1 VQKAVSLY
9 SQLRCFSS
17 SLTCAKPQER
27 SAGLNANPKNES
39 CTKNEKI
46 DALVVLSH
54 VALLFEIFQI
64 VFLDE
69 NERVSL
75 LLGVDSSASLTI
87 SCHPRPSQLGCH
99 SSL

>member
-1 VQKAVSLY
+1 MQKAVSLY

-17 SLTCAKPQER
+17 SFTCAKPQER

-54 VALLFEIFQI
+54 VALLFEIFQL
-64 VFLDE
+64 VFFYLRM
-69 NERVSL
+69 NVFRYYWVSI
-75 LLGVDSSASLTI
+75 AQ
-87 SCHPRPSQLGCH
+87 PA
-99 SSL
+99 